1 MLNLHNSK
9 QLRAD
14 LLKRLFFA
22 GQGIAG
28 MRLVKVHDAV
38 FIYITTV
45 RRKASGIE
53 TGAVPR
59 RTLCS
64 ARRFAVN
71 SSQSSSGAAK
81 LIHEDASDVPVSR
94 RCMHFS
100 PAMSQGILFFR

>member
-1 MLNLHNSK
+1 MRMCLNLHNSK

-45 RRKASGIE
+45 RRKASRIDTAPYRGEPCAAPGVLRFIAA
-53 TGAVPR
+53 GAVQEM
-59 RTLCS
+59 
-64 ARRFAVN
+64 
-71 SSQSSSGAAK
+71 QS
-81 LIHEDASDVPVSR
+81 
-94 RCMHFS
+94 
-100 PAMSQGILFFR
+100 